1 MNKTTCRC
9 ARLNLLAAVFVT
21 HLLAGC
27 ATYNRVQNAP
37 TTESIAFIED
47 VEVDHKADQSGD
59 VWLFLAFSGGG
70 TRAAAF
76 SYGVLEELR
85 DTRYRRNGSE
95 RRFLDEVDTISSV
108 SGGSFTAAYYGLFG
122 ERIFDDYED
131 VFLKKNV
138 QKVLVN
144 GLLNPINWFR
154 FMNQGFDRTEMAID
168 YYDREI
174 FRGGTFGDIAA
185 QMGPKIQINA
195 TDLSIGQRFAFNAPR
210 FSLLCS
216 DLSEFKVARA
226 VAASSAVP
234 VAFNPIVLE
243 NFDTCQIEEP
253 SWMPKTRKQ
262 APTDPRLQEMVRAVD
277 SYLDKEHRR
286 YIHLVDGGISDN
298 LGVRSAYERVH
309 ILGGAR
315 HASKLLLGR
324 TPSIIALV
332 VVNAQT
338 HPDRPMDLS
347 SKSPGTGAVLGA
359 LTDTQLQRYNVESI
373 ALMRSSLKQWSNE
386 LSTPEQTVTP
396 YFIQIDFESVADP
409 EIRVRFNNVATSL
422 ALPPGEVNDLIEA
435 GHRLLRGSPEFLDL
449 MAHVRSLDNKDGAHT
464 AAPTR

>member
-1 MNKTTCRC
+1 MMGYGNRVI
-9 ARLNLLAAVFVT
+9 RLLNTLIVILL
-21 HLLAGC
+21 LSGC
-27 ATYNRVQNAP
+27 ATYSRVQNAP
-37 TTESIAFIED
+37 ATESAAFTED
-47 VEVDHKADQSGD
+47 AGVGHKAHGAGD

-85 DTRYRRNGSE
+85 DTRYWRNGSE

-108 SGGSFTAAYYGLFG
+108 SGGNCTAAYYGLFG
-122 ERIFDDYED
+122 DRIFDDYED
-131 VFLKKNV
+131 VFLKRNV

-154 FMNQGFDRTEMAID
+154 FMSDGFDRTEMAID

-174 FRGGTFGDIAA
+174 FRGGTFGDMAA
-185 QMGPKIQINA
+185 SPGPEIQINA
-195 TDLSIGQRFAFNAPR
+195 TDLSVGQRFAFNPTR
-210 FSLLCS
+210 FKLLCS
-216 DLSEFKVARA
+216 DLSDFRVARA

-234 VAFNPIVLE
+234 VAFTPVVLE
-243 NFDTCQIEEP
+243 NYDTCQIREP
-253 SWMPKTRKQ
+253 PWAAQMRERAQ
-262 APTDPRLQEMVRAVD
+262 TDPRLEEMVNAVD

-298 LGVRSAYERVH
+298 LGVRSAYER
-309 ILGGAR
+309 IFFFGGALQ
-315 HASKLLLGR
+315 ASKLLAGKS
-324 TPSIIALV
+324 PSIIAMI

-338 HPDRPMDLS
+338 HPERPMDLS
-347 SKSPGTGAVLGA
+347 SKPPGTGEVLGA

-396 YFIQIDFESVADP
+396 YFIQIDFESIGDP
-409 EIRVRFNNVATSL
+409 ETRVRFNNVATSL
-422 ALPPGEVNDLIEA
+422 ALPTEEVDNLVEA
-435 GHRLLRGSPEFLDL
+435 GHRLLRKSSEFHDL
-449 MAHVRSLDNKDGAHT
+449 VKHVRSLDKQDSAR
-464 AAPTR
+464 AAARTQ